1 MSHRFEWSEA
11 NLTGFYV
18 ASAGEQLGEDVV
30 DDVAL
35 VLGTVGGS
43 ESYVIEGSQEDI
55 LRLLG
60 RCIVTVLDQV
70 DPDLDEDEPD
80 EFEHMTTV
88 QPSDEFL

>member
-60 RCIVTVLDQV
+60 RCIVTVLDPGG
-70 DPDLDEDEPD
+70 DDEEEPD
-80 EFEHMTTV
+80 PYEHVSTV
-88 QPSDEFL
+88 QVADELL